1 MSVQPERNEGA
12 PLAFLK
18 FYGSDFLN
26 ATASW
31 TMEERGV
38 YLTLLWY
45 AWVND
50 GLPSDID
57 RIDRM
62 APGAKACWSV
72 LESKFPVSQDGM
84 RRNPR
89 QERERVAMRERSDSA
104 AVRGRKGAAS
114 RWQANSSSHSS
125 SHGISHSS
133 SHPLA
138 MQQPSETDGYGM
150 AIQISDIRDQ
160 TSEIRESESEKTHS
174 LNGFAVEPVSV
185 PAAKQRRA
193 VIRTEVLE
201 ELWGLF
207 PRKVGKRK
215 ALTLLDKA
223 VREVMDDFEQ
233 DDPAD
238 AIEWMREKITAMA
251 QATRTLE
258 TKFIPHP
265 ATWLHQGRYLDPV
278 EAT

>member
-1 MSVQPERNEGA
+1 MSVQPESGA
-12 PLAFLK
+12 LGFMPFYYQRFAWSTRGWPPEAALAYLFLLCEQYSNGGLNPDPQVLEEIAPGTVAHWDRIKRK
-18 FYGSDFLN
+18 FTQCS
-26 ATASW
+26 
-31 TMEERGV
+31 
-38 YLTLLWY
+38 
-45 AWVND
+45 D
-50 GLPSDID
+50 GLLRNARCEEFREKALAAGDRRKRQARNAAAMRWQCSSNAGAMLEQCSSNAAAMLIDANDNDNENDID
-57 RIDRM
+57 NEIENQ
-62 APGAKACWSV
+62 S
-72 LESKFPVSQDGM
+72 ESK
-84 RRNPR
+84 
-89 QERERVAMRERSDSA
+89 
-104 AVRGRKGAAS
+104 KT
-114 RWQANSSSHSS
+114 
-125 SHGISHSS
+125 
-133 SHPLA
+133 
-138 MQQPSETDGYGM
+138 ET
-150 AIQISDIRDQ
+150 
-160 TSEIRESESEKTHS
+160 

-185 PAAKQRRA
+185 QAPKPRRA

-223 VREVMDDFEQ
+223 VREVMNDFEQ